1 MDQGPETDGQGMQA
15 EDDELLSQIRAKRN
29 IVKSSKYLKD
39 YVAPKKKANLDL
51 EGTSAS

>member
-1 MDQGPETDGQGMQA
+1 MDQGPKIDEPGLQA

-29 IVKSSKYLKD
+29 IVKPSKYLKD
-39 YVAPKKKANLDL
+39 YVVPKKRANLEL